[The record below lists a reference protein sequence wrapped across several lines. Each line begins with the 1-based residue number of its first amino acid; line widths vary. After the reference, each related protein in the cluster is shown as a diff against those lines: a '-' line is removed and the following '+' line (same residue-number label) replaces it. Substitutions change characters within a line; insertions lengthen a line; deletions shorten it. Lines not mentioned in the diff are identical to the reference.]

1 MKSSVEKISPT
12 RVTMTVEVPEEE
24 LKPYVDDALKS
35 IGQQIQVPGF
45 RAGKVPSRLIEQR
58 VGKGAVMQEAVNAAL
73 PEFWAQAAAENEL
86 QPIGQP
92 EVDVTEV
99 PLEDS
104 TQLTFTVAV
113 DVRPE
118 ITLPDYASMTIEVDP
133 VTVSDEDVEA
143 RMTDLRERFGSLT
156 GVDRAVEDGD
166 FVSIDLT
173 ASIDGEEIDSVEG
186 ISYEVGSKTMLEG
199 LDEALVG
206 LAKGESKDFTAP
218 LAGGEHAGKD
228 ADCTVAVQSVKVRE
242 LPEVDDDFASMAS
255 EFDTVEELRAD
266 LTAQAEQQK
275 KFEQGLQAR
284 DRLLD
289 ALLEQTEI
297 AVPESIVEDEVK
309 NHLEG
314 EGRADDAEHRAE
326 VEENTRKAIRT
337 QFLLDEIV
345 RVEEIEVGQQE
356 LVEYLL
362 MQAQQY
368 GMDPN
373 QFAQLIDQQDQ
384 IPAMMGEVARR
395 KGLAA
400 VFDGVSVVDTEGT
413 PIDLD
418 DLVPDADQ
426 DDETADA
433 GTEQVSEVEQPSDG
447 EGDAQPGAGAE
458 QE

>member
-1 MKSSVEKISPT
+1 MADVNLSAKT
-12 RVTMTVEVPEEE
+12 RSEFG
-24 LKPYVDDALKS
+24 KGAARR
-35 IGQQIQVPGF
+35 IR
-45 RAGKVPSRLIEQR
+45 RAGKVPARIIEQR

-345 RVEEIEVGQQE
+345 RVEEIEVGLIGTST
-356 LVEYLL
+356 LVASAIGGWAAGIL
-362 MQAQQY
+362 ADRY
-368 GMDPN
+368 GP
-373 QFAQLIDQQDQ
+373 LIEALYDGSAEKYIETEMTFEDGRKGV
-384 IPAMMGEVARR
+384 IRATVKVADAEVLPVSNTMPEVA
-395 KGLAA
+395 
-400 VFDGVSVVDTEGT
+400 E
-413 PIDLD
+413 
-418 DLVPDADQ
+418 
-426 DDETADA
+426 
-433 GTEQVSEVEQPSDG
+433 
-447 EGDAQPGAGAE
+447 
-458 QE
+458 

>member
-1 MKSSVEKISPT
+1 MYK
-12 RVTMTVEVPEEE
+12 R
-24 LKPYVDDALKS
+24 
-35 IGQQIQVPGF
+35 Q
-45 RAGKVPSRLIEQR
+45 
-58 VGKGAVMQEAVNAAL
+58 
-73 PEFWAQAAAENEL
+73 
-86 QPIGQP
+86 
-92 EVDVTEV
+92 
-99 PLEDS
+99 
-104 TQLTFTVAV
+104 
-113 DVRPE
+113 
-118 ITLPDYASMTIEVDP
+118 
-133 VTVSDEDVEA
+133 
-143 RMTDLRERFGSLT
+143 
-156 GVDRAVEDGD
+156 
-166 FVSIDLT
+166 SIDLT

-400 VFDGVSVVDTEGT
+400 VLDGVSVVDTEGT